1 MFSLWSSTNIFLM
14 RHSALVLT
22 YNRLDSALKICKQ
35 LTEYGVSSIFVSI
48 DGGKTN
54 ELKRNQE
61 KFISSLHSLSIESQ
75 TQISIRHSRENLGV
89 SAGVISG
96 VDWFFEKVDSGYIFE
111 DDLVFSG
118 DFLDFADMGLEFFCN
133 DESVW
138 VISGNQYLNSDSN
151 WSNYPLIWGWAT
163 WNTKW
168 VEFRSH
174 LLGPKLSFSPQSTR
188 FRVKQFWEIGFA
200 RAINGR
206 LDSWAVPY
214 ASQMLSRQKLCLLP
228 PVNLVSNIGV
238 DDYASHTQ
246 KSAWHTG
253 WNLGDLRNFPNFSD
267 NWYRDS
273 KLRICSRQNRL
284 LEREIYRIR
293 FRHVFIKIYSRLL
306 DSYRFE
312 RRSGLL
318 SRLSES
324 ANNLTDYYFYNPN

>member
-1 MFSLWSSTNIFLM
+1 M

-35 LTEYGVSSIFVSI
+35 LTEDGVSSIFVSI
-48 DGGKTN
+48 DGGKTD
-54 ELKRNQE
+54 ELKRSQE
-61 KFISSLHSLSIESQ
+61 KLISSLHLLSIESQ

-111 DDLVFSG
+111 DDLFFSG
-118 DFLDFADMGLEFFCN
+118 DFLDFADMGLEFFRN
-133 DESVW
+133 DETVW
-138 VISGNQYLNSDSN
+138 MISGNQYLSSDSN

-163 WNTKW
+163 WKTKW

-174 LLGPKLSFSPQSTR
+174 LLGPRLSFSPQSTR

-200 RAINGR
+200 RAINGG

-238 DDYASHTQ
+238 DDYASHTRE
-246 KSAWHTG
+246 SAWHTG

-267 NWYRDS
+267 NWYLDS

-293 FRHVFIKIYSRLL
+293 FRHVFIKIYSRLF
-306 DSYRFE
+306 DSFRFE

-324 ANNLTDYYFYNPN
+324 TNNLTDYYFYNPN

>member
-1 MFSLWSSTNIFLM
+1 MLSLSSGTNIVHM

-22 YNRLDSALKICKQ
+22 YNRLDSALKICNQ
-35 LTEYGVSSIFVSI
+35 LIECGVSSIYVSI
-48 DGGKTN
+48 DGGKTK

-61 KFISSLHSLSIESQ
+61 KLISDLHLLSIESQ
-75 TQISIRHSRENLGV
+75 IQICIRHSRKNLGV

-96 VDWFFEKVDSGYIFE
+96 VDWFFERVDSGYIFE
-111 DDLVFSG
+111 DDLLFG
-118 DFLDFADMGLEFFCN
+118 EDFLDFSDRGLEFFYN
-133 DESVW
+133 DETVW
-138 VISGNQYLNSDSN
+138 MISGNQYLSSDSI
-151 WSNYPLIWGWAT
+151 WTNYPLIWGWAT
-163 WNTKW
+163 WKTKW
-168 VEFRSH
+168 VEFRSL
-174 LLGPKLSFSPQSTR
+174 LLGPKLTFSPQSTR

-200 RAINGR
+200 RAISGR

-246 KSAWHTG
+246 ESAWHTG
-253 WNLGDLRNFPNFSD
+253 WNRGNLDNFPKFSG
-267 NWYRDS
+267 NWNLDS
-273 KLRICSRQNRL
+273 KPRNCSRQNRL

-293 FRHVFIKIYSRLL
+293 FRHVFIKIYSRLF

-312 RRSGLL
+312 SRSSLL

-324 ANNLTDYYFYNPN
+324 ANNLTDYYFYNPK